1 MTRQRRRHS
10 GPQWGITAAAVQITF
25 NTTPSLTS
33 CREAKTYFETLVE
46 NHNRL
51 RCVLCASLQWKMH
64 QAAEDLE
71 MITEMETAAA
81 RWRKVALPL
90 CRAGAVAE
98 RVVMR

>member
-25 NTTPSLTS
+25 NTTPSLPS
-33 CREAKTYFETLVE
+33 CREPKTYFETLVE

-51 RCVLCASLQWKMH
+51 RGVLCASLQWKMH

-71 MITEMETAAA
+71 MITEMETAK
-81 RWRKVALPL
+81 RWRTVALSV